1 MKLNRILQGDA
12 ATELARLPDS
22 SIQSI
27 IADPPYF
34 NVLENEA
41 WDTQWK
47 TATDYLAWCDE
58 WVRHSMRVLR
68 DDGLCFIF
76 GQLGKREH
84 TFLHLMS
91 RLSQQHQFHDLII
104 WDRAVGYDERRDSFT
119 PQYEMVLVLRK
130 GERVKFNKDAV
141 RIPYDEKTIAQ
152 YLKDP
157 RYKDLEARKAHLNK
171 GKYATNILRVPS
183 LKGQSKEKCGHPSQ
197 KPLGLI
203 EKLVLCSTDA
213 GDTVLDP
220 FLGSG
225 TTAVAAQQNGRN
237 WLGIEMDSNYVEIA
251 QERLKAPSGQK
262 TQSAQFSVPSAQSA
276 KKRHK
281 ASQPAEMDLFTLSRP
296 KRSKAQLRTEN

>member
-1 MKLNRILQGDA
+1 MNSNLILGDA
-12 ATELARLPDS
+12 FEELSKLPVGCV
-22 SIQSI
+22 QAV

-34 NVLENEA
+34 NVLEDES

-47 TATDYLAWCDE
+47 TAPDYLEWCDAWAGE
-58 WVRHSMRVLR
+58 CLRVLR

-91 RLSQQHQFHDLII
+91 RLARQHQFHDLII

-130 GERVKFNKDAV
+130 GGTTKFNKDAV

-157 RYKDLEARKAHLNK
+157 RYKDMEARKTHLQK

-183 LKGQSKEKCGHPSQ
+183 LKGASKEKCGHPSQ
-197 KPLGLI
+197 KPLDLI
-203 EKLVLCSTDA
+203 EKLILCSTDE
-213 GDTVLDP
+213 GDLVLDP

-225 TTAVAAQQNGRN
+225 TTAAAAKRLKRR
-237 WLGIEMDSNYVEIA
+237 WFGIEKDENYFKIA
-251 QERLKAPSGQK
+251 ADRIAAVVPGAPS
-262 TQSAQFSVPSAQSA
+262 
-276 KKRHK
+276 K
-281 ASQPAEMDLFTLSRP
+281 AMKPPAPAPQTNAPDLFELSTP
-296 KRSKAQLRTEN
+296 H

>member
-1 MKLNRILQGDA
+1 MKTNRIIHGDA
-12 ATELARLPDS
+12 LKELLKLPDS
-22 SIQSI
+22 VAQSI

-47 TATDYLAWCDE
+47 TSADYLAWCDA
-58 WVRHSMRVLR
+58 WVAESMRVLR
-68 DDGLCFIF
+68 EDGLAFIF

-91 RLSQQHQFHDLII
+91 RLSQQYQFHDLII

-130 GERVKFNKDAV
+130 GDKVKFNKDAV
-141 RIPYDEKTIAQ
+141 RVPYDAKTIET
-152 YLKDP
+152 YLKDK
-157 RYKDLEARKAHLNK
+157 RYKDMDARRAHLEK

-183 LKGQSKEKCGHPSQ
+183 LKGNSKEKCGHPSQ

-203 EKLVLCSTDA
+203 EQLIACATDE
-213 GDTVLDP
+213 GDLVLDP

-225 TTAVAAQQNGRN
+225 TTAAAARRLQRQ
-237 WLGIEMDSNYVEIA
+237 WLGIEKDADYIQIA
-251 QERLKAPSGQK
+251 QKRLAADS
-262 TQSAQFSVPSAQSA
+262 
-276 KKRHK
+276 
-281 ASQPAEMDLFTLSRP
+281 DLF
-296 KRSKAQLRTEN
+296 SKS

>member
-1 MKLNRILQGDA
+1 MKTNRIIHGDA
-12 ATELARLPDS
+12 LAELKKLPANCA
-22 SIQSI
+22 QSI

-47 TATDYLAWCDE
+47 TSADYLAWCDA
-58 WVRHSMRVLR
+58 WVAESMRILR
-68 DDGLCFIF
+68 DDGLAFIF

-119 PQYEMVLVLRK
+119 PQYEMILVLRK
-130 GERVKFNKDAV
+130 GDAVKFNKDAV
-141 RIPYDEKTIAQ
+141 RVPYDTATIET
-152 YLKDP
+152 YLKDK
-157 RYKDLEARKAHLNK
+157 RYKDMDARRAHLEK

-183 LKGQSKEKCGHPSQ
+183 LKGNSKEKCGHPSQ

-203 EKLVLCSTDA
+203 EKLIACATDE
-213 GDTVLDP
+213 GDLVLDP

-225 TTAVAAQQNGRN
+225 TTAAAAKKLQRQ
-237 WLGIEMDSNYVEIA
+237 WLGIEKDERYIQIA
-251 QERLKAPSGQK
+251 QKRLATES
-262 TQSAQFSVPSAQSA
+262 
-276 KKRHK
+276 
-281 ASQPAEMDLFTLSRP
+281 DLF
-296 KRSKAQLRTEN
+296 SKS